1 MRSVVDTGKMIG
13 RYSENEEGGLTMFVV
28 RIEGL
33 EPTRPCGH
41 RNLNPARLPIP
52 PYPLLFGHNLR
63 AQCSTNLNVCS
74 MHNEKQARS

>member
-1 MRSVVDTGKMIG
+1 
-13 RYSENEEGGLTMFVV
+13 MFVV

-63 AQCSTNLNVCS
+63 AQCSTNLNVYEYIMKNKPDPKS
-74 MHNEKQARS
+74 GASASSATFARRTRLKT